1 MDREEGHY
9 VGVDLGG
16 SLTRVGLATAG
27 GQILGMESFP
37 TEGDRGPGQVV
48 QGIAGAVETLLERQ
62 TEPASSLLG
71 VGIGSPGPLNTPTG
85 VIVNTPNL
93 RWRAVPMR
101 GMVEEAVGVRAVLEN
116 DANAAALGEWWKGAG
131 AGVKSLVCFTL
142 GTGVGGGIVI
152 DGDIWHGASDV
163 AGELGHMTIEAAGRR
178 CNCGNYGCLEA
189 YASATAISVRAR
201 EGIEKGRRSS
211 LKEAVGGDLG
221 TITSEIVYEQAVSG
235 DAFCR
240 EVMTDTARYLA
251 VGVANMLNILNPE
264 VVVIG
269 GGVTRAGDVLFRP
282 LEERIR
288 GRAFPVA
295 LEGVRVVPAEL
306 GTEAGLIGAV
316 GVIKKAVEGSLAG

>member
-1 MDREEGHY
+1 

-16 SLTRVGLATAG
+16 SLTRAGLAKSCG
-27 GQILGMESFP
+27 EIIDMESMP
-37 TEGDRGPGQVV
+37 TEGERGPGHVV
-48 QGIAGAVETLLERQ
+48 RGIARMVDDLVERNGV
-62 TEPASSLLG
+62 PRSSLRG
-71 VGIGSPGPLNTPTG
+71 VGIGSPGPLNTKTG

-93 RWRAVPMR
+93 RWRAVPLR
-101 GMVEEAVGVRAVLEN
+101 DLVEEAVGVRAVLEN

-131 AGVKSLVCFTL
+131 AGVSSLVCFTL

-152 DGDIWHGASDV
+152 AGDIWHGATDV
-163 AGELGHMTIEAAGRR
+163 AGELGHMTIETAGRR

-201 EGIEKGRRSS
+201 EGIEKGRQSS
-211 LKEAVGGDLG
+211 LKEAVGGELD
-221 TITSEIVYEQAVSG
+221 TITSEIVYEQAVAG
-235 DAFCR
+235 DPFCR

-251 VGVANMLNILNPE
+251 VGVANMLNIFNPE

-282 LEERIR
+282 LAERVR
-288 GRAFPVA
+288 GRAFPMA

-306 GTEAGLIGAV
+306 GTNAGLIGAV
-316 GVIKKAVEGSLAG
+316 AVIKKAVEGSLGD